1 MDRNLARRELEQILI
16 PAAGEEAGLEAGF
29 MLEQVL
35 GRRTSRPVTAE
46 DRMQLSAMV
55 RRRLTGE
62 PLQYILGEW
71 AFMGLPMRVG
81 PGALIPRPE
90 TELLCELALKEIK
103 PGDVVLDLCCGTGC
117 LGVAL
122 GKLGGAKV
130 TFSDISGEALALA
143 RENARINGVEGVFL
157 QGDLLEPV
165 KADTFACILCNPP
178 YLTETEMNFLQKELT
193 FEPAQ
198 ALYGGKDGLDFYRRL
213 SREAAAC
220 LEPGG
225 SLYMEIGC
233 TQGTEVQALFPGSRV
248 EKDLSGLDRM
258 VIWTKHER

>member
-46 DRMQLSAMV
+46 DWMQLSAMV

-103 PGDVVLDLCCGTGC
+103 PGDMVLDLCCGTGC

-198 ALYGGKDGLDFYRRL
+198 ALYGGKDGLDFYRRIA
-213 SREAAAC
+213 SDAGKYMEK
-220 LEPGG
+220 GG
-225 SLYMEIGC
+225 SLFMEVG
-233 TQGTEVQALFPGSRV
+233 ENEAQAVVKLFKYCDYSMIL
-248 EKDLSGLDRM
+248 KDDFGKDRY
-258 VIWTKHER
+258 VKLVF

>member
-46 DRMQLSAMV
+46 DWMQLSAMA

-103 PGDVVLDLCCGTGC
+103 PGAMVLDLCCGTGC

-178 YLTETEMNFLQKELT
+178 YLTETEMNSLQKELT

-220 LEPGG
+220 LESGG

-248 EKDLSGLDRM
+248 EKDLGGLDRM